1 MGGFNASTLKVSDV
15 VSSSQKPIRD
25 ATKRATSWTATLER
39 CKVVAPVLFYVY
51 EALFQLGMMHAPNT
65 KRSEYKCLQAAWAVI
80 DRWLNATSPL
90 ADAYVVVFG
99 DGSNLLTS
107 EDAFQK
113 IQKWP
118 ADAPY
123 ARTLLDY
130 AGVQTLSELVHV
142 TGDSSTGVKVP
153 GARPFAGGCSLV
165 PKHLAMDDGHGGHVR
180 KPKKAKRGTG
190 NGPTR
195 YTCHRCTHAWNP
207 DPEAINQGS
216 KKGQAWCPCGALVKP
231 PT

>member
-1 MGGFNASTLKVSDV
+1 MKKPNSRVPEYDCLK
-15 VSSSQKPIRD
+15 
-25 ATKRATSWTATLER
+25 
-39 CKVVAPVLFYVY
+39 
-51 EALFQLGMMHAPNT
+51 G
-65 KRSEYKCLQAAWAVI
+65 AWSVI
-80 DRWLNATSPL
+80 DLWHTARSPL

-99 DGSNLLTS
+99 DGPNLLTS

-123 ARTLLDY
+123 ARTLLDH

-180 KPKKAKRGTG
+180 KPKRQKAGTG
-190 NGPTR
+190 NGPVEF
-195 YTCHRCTHAWNP
+195 TCHRCGHAWNP
-207 DPEAINQGS
+207 DPDAINQGS
-216 KKGQAWCPCGALVKP
+216 KKGMARCKCDTWVKP
-231 PT
+231 PA